1 MRDMIDSGHAAM
13 LQEIHIQDYAV
24 IESLHLEFGPGL
36 NILSGETG
44 SGKSILV
51 DALGLALGGRAS
63 SDIVRTGRDRSTVAV
78 IFREEGRG
86 GRRSPWADWLEE
98 YGLAEREEPEIIL
111 RREIQATGKSRLLVN
126 DQPVTVSAVRSLAP
140 RLVEIH
146 GQSEH
151 VALLARDAQLELLDQ
166 FAGTEAELEKVAELF
181 ARRRDLER
189 EMESLSQNEQER
201 LRSIDLLSFQAQELE
216 RARLQPGEDARLE
229 DEKRVLVNLER
240 IRAAASAAFAHLYE
254 DEGSAC
260 SRMGSVSR
268 ALEELSRYDP
278 RAEPYLEPLS
288 AARATLDDL
297 AFFLRDY
304 MGKLE
309 ANPRRLEELEDRLA
323 LVDRL
328 KRKYGKTI
336 EEILAYG
343 EHTRQQLAS
352 LEHADERRAEIALE
366 LEKAGREYQKA
377 ARALSEQRREA
388 ARRLQK
394 LVRNE
399 LAQLGMEKARFEI
412 HFEPLSVAQGPDKS
426 AGGARGMDE
435 VEFRISPNPG
445 EELRPLEKIASGGEL
460 SRLMLALKT
469 LVGTARAGGGKRH
482 AGASKTFVFD
492 EVDAGIGGRIAESV
506 GLRLKRLSRDAQVFC
521 VTHLAQIACFAD
533 RHYFVE
539 KSEHSGRTATSV
551 KYLAGD
557 AERAAELA
565 RMLSG
570 RQITDAVMKHAATML
585 KQAATSAS

>member
-1 MRDMIDSGHAAM
+1 MVHSRHAAM
-13 LQEIHIQDYAV
+13 LQELHIQDYAV

-51 DALGLALGGRAS
+51 DALGLAIGARAT
-63 SDIVRTGRDRSTVAV
+63 SDVIRTGRDRSVVAA
-78 IFREEGRG
+78 IFREEGRAS
-86 GRRSPWADWLEE
+86 RRPAWAEWLEE
-98 YGLAEREEPEIIL
+98 YGLAQREEPEIIL
-111 RREIQATGKSRLLVN
+111 RREIHANGKSRLLVN
-126 DQPVTVSAVRSLAP
+126 DQPVTVSAVKSLAP

-151 VALLARDAQLELLDQ
+151 VALLAREAQLELLDQ
-166 FAGTEAELEKVAELF
+166 FAGVEAELEKVAGLF

-216 RARLQPGEDARLE
+216 RARLEPGEDARLE
-229 DEKRVLVNLER
+229 DEKRILANLEK
-240 IRAAASAAFAHLYE
+240 IRGAASAAFGHLYE
-254 DEGSAC
+254 DDGSAC
-260 SRMGSVSR
+260 SRMGTVSR

-304 MGKLE
+304 LGRLE

-328 KRKYGKTI
+328 KRKYGRTI
-336 EEILAYG
+336 AEILAYG
-343 EHTRQQLAS
+343 EQIRRQLIS
-352 LEHADERRAEIALE
+352 LEHADERRAEIERE
-366 LEKAGREYQKA
+366 LEKASREYQKA

-388 ARRLQK
+388 ARRLEKQ
-394 LVRNE
+394 VRVE
-399 LAQLGMEKARFEI
+399 LGQLGMEKARFEI
-412 HFEPLSVAQGPDKS
+412 HFEPLASPRGEGKQQGGP
-426 AGGARGMDE
+426 RGIDE
-435 VEFRISPNPG
+435 IEFRISPNPG
-445 EELRPLEKIASGGEL
+445 EDLRPLERTASGGEL

-469 LVGTARAGGGKRH
+469 LVGTARAGGGKRC
-482 AGASKTFVFD
+482 SSVSRTFVFD

-539 KSEHSGRTATSV
+539 KAERTGRTVTSV
-551 KYLAGD
+551 KHLASE

-585 KQAATSAS
+585 KQAAVSVP